1 MLKRLTIT
9 IPDRLSSEL
18 DRLRLAEQVSLSS
31 VAEVALRAFL
41 QNRAM
46 GEAASLRAAGASRR
60 RRPHRRRKSGPAL
73 EAHRLSVLH
82 NYRILDTPPD
92 GTYDKFTELAAK
104 IFCVP
109 IALVTVVD
117 EDRIWFKSR
126 YGLTGIQQ
134 IPRDPGLCSSVI
146 CTDDVYIVE
155 SARTDIRTLSNPLV
169 ASSFGLQFYAAAP
182 LVTHE
187 GFRLGTFCIIDRKPR
202 QMSDAETQL
211 LQTLA
216 ALVMYDLELRMQA
229 MALVAVERQ
238 RVDEDA
244 FKA

>member
-9 IPDRLSSEL
+9 IPKRLSSDL
-18 DRLRLAEQVSLSS
+18 DRLRLTERVSLSS

-41 QNRAM
+41 HDRASE
-46 GEAASLRAAGASRR
+46 GASSLVAAGASRR
-60 RRPHRRRKSGPAL
+60 RRRYRGRKGARASEGQ
-73 EAHRLSVLH
+73 RLDVLH
-82 NYRILDTPPD
+82 SYGILDTPPD
-92 GTYDKFTELAAK
+92 GTYDKFTELAAR

-126 YGLTGIQQ
+126 FGLTGIQEL
-134 IPRDPGLCSSVI
+134 PRDSGLCSSAI
-146 CTDDVYIVE
+146 CTDDVYVVE
-155 SARTDIRTLSNPLV
+155 SARTDLRTLSNPLV

-182 LVTHE
+182 LVTSD

-202 QMSDAETQL
+202 QISESETQL

-216 ALVMYDLELRMQA
+216 ALVMRDLELRMRA
-229 MALVAVERQ
+229 MEIAAIERQ
-238 RVDEDA
+238 RVDESA

>member
-1 MLKRLTIT
+1 MLKRVTIT
-9 IPDRLSSEL
+9 IPERLSSDL

-46 GEAASLRAAGASRR
+46 GEVASLRTAGASRR
-60 RRPHRRRKSGPAL
+60 RLPRGHRNGGQASERQ
-73 EAHRLSVLH
+73 RLNVLH

-92 GTYDKFTELAAK
+92 GTYDKFTELAAH

-126 YGLTGIQQ
+126 YGLTGTQE
-134 IPRDPGLCSSVI
+134 IPRDPGLCSSAI

-169 ASSFGLQFYAAAP
+169 ASSFGLQFYAAASF
-182 LVTHE
+182 VTRE

-202 QMSDAETQL
+202 QMSDAEAQL

-216 ALVMYDLELRMQA
+216 GLVMYDLEIRMQA
-229 MALVAVERQ
+229 MAVIAAERH
-238 RVDEDA
+238 
-244 FKA
+244 F